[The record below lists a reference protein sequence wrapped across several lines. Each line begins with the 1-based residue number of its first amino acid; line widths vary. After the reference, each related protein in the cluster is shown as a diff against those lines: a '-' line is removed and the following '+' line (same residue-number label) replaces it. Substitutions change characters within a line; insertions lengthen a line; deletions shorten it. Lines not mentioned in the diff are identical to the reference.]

1 MRKFFALLSALSL
14 LIVSLSGCNLI
25 SEANPATDFEYGFS
39 EIYDGI
45 FIKEYIGSDKTVV
58 IPSKIDGQAVTVIA
72 GGAFVGTSIESLV
85 IPDSVK
91 FVVARAFYGCDQ
103 LKTVDFGDGII
114 EIQEEAFYKC
124 TALESII
131 LPKNL
136 ETIGEGAFY
145 GCTSATEIYIPKT
158 LTNWKNGGYR
168 YPTFFDCTALET
180 LTIEDGLSVLGGYS
194 SFSCASSLKNLV
206 IPASVE
212 KIGDVAFHSATA
224 LESVTF
230 LGDAPQVSENVF
242 GYPNTETAS
251 PNLVIYYDPNTS
263 GWDDTVLS
271 QYHLVSIYDKTE

>member
-14 LIVSLSGCNLI
+14 LIVSLSGCNSI
-25 SEANPATDFEYGFS
+25 SEANPSTDFEYGFS
-39 EIYDGI
+39 HEGGI
-45 FIKEYIGSDKTVV
+45 SIREYIGSDKTVV
-58 IPSKIDGQAVTVIA
+58 IPSKIDGQAVTIIA
-72 GGAFVGTSIESLV
+72 GGAFAGTSIESLV

-114 EIQEEAFYKC
+114 EIQEEAFREC

-158 LTNWKNGGYR
+158 LTNWSEGDH
-168 YPTFFDCTALET
+168 YPTFFNCTALET
-180 LTIEDGLSVLGGYS
+180 LTIEDGLSVLGGAGL
-194 SFSCASSLKNLV
+194 FCCASSLKNLV
-206 IPASVE
+206 IPASVK

-230 LGDAPQVSENVF
+230 LGDAPQVTENVF

>member
-114 EIQEEAFYKC
+114 EIQEEAFREC

>member
-14 LIVSLSGCNLI
+14 LIVTLSGCNSI

-39 EIYDGI
+39 REGGI
-45 FIKEYIGSDKTVV
+45 SIRDYIGSDKTVV
-58 IPSKIDGQAVTVIA
+58 IPSKIDGQAVTIIA
-72 GGAFVGTSIESLV
+72 GGAFWGTSIESVV

-158 LTNWKNGGYR
+158 LTNWSAGYQ
-168 YPTFFDCTALET
+168 YPIFGFCTALET
-180 LTIEDGLSVLGGYS
+180 LTIEDGLSVLEGAG
-194 SFSCASSLKNLV
+194 SFCCASSLKNLV
-206 IPASVE
+206 IPASVK

-230 LGDAPQVSENVF
+230 LGDAPQVTENVF

>member
-39 EIYDGI
+39 REGGI
-45 FIKEYIGSDKTVV
+45 SIREYIGSDKTVV
-58 IPSKIDGQAVTVIA
+58 IPSKIDGQAVTMIA

-114 EIQEEAFYKC
+114 EIQEEAFREC

-136 ETIGEGAFY
+136 ETIGDGAFY

-158 LTNWKNGGYR
+158 LTNWSGEYSH
-168 YPTFFDCTALET
+168 PTFYESTALET
-180 LTIEDGLSVLGGYS
+180 LTIEDGLSVLGGDG
-194 SFSCASSLKNLV
+194 SFSWASSLKNLV
-206 IPASVE
+206 IPASV
-212 KIGDVAFHSATA
+212 KRIGDGAFHGAAA

-230 LGDAPQVSENVF
+230 LGDAPQVTENVF
-242 GYPNTETAS
+242 GYPNTVTS
-251 PNLVIYYDPNTS
+251 GPNLVIYYDPNTS

>member
-25 SEANPATDFEYGFS
+25 SEANPAADFEYGFS
-39 EIYDGI
+39 REGGI
-45 FIKEYIGSDKTVV
+45 SIREYIGSDKTVV

-72 GGAFVGTSIESLV
+72 GGAFVGTSIESVV
-85 IPDSVK
+85 IPDSVNI
-91 FVVARAFYGCDQ
+91 VVARAFYGCDQ

-158 LTNWKNGGYR
+158 LTNWSAGYQ
-168 YPTFFDCTALET
+168 YPIFGFCTALET
-180 LTIEDGLSVLGGYS
+180 LTIEDGLSVLEGAG
-194 SFSCASSLKNLV
+194 SFCCASSLKNLV

>member
-1 MRKFFALLSALSL
+1 MSKLLALLSALSL
-14 LIVSLSGCNLI
+14 LIVSLSGCNSI

-39 EIYDGI
+39 HEGGI
-45 FIKEYIGSDKTVV
+45 SIRDYIGSDKTVV
-58 IPSKIDGQAVTVIA
+58 IPSKIDGQAVTIIA
-72 GGAFVGTSIESLV
+72 GDAFAGTSIESVV

-91 FVVARAFYGCDQ
+91 FVVARAFYRCDQ

-158 LTNWKNGGYR
+158 LTNWSAGYQC
-168 YPTFFDCTALET
+168 PIFGFCTALET
-180 LTIEDGLSVLGGYS
+180 LTIEDGLPVLEGAGL
-194 SFSCASSLKNLV
+194 FCCASSLKNLV
-206 IPASVE
+206 IPASVK
-212 KIGDVAFHSATA
+212 KIGDVAFHSAVA

-230 LGDAPQVSENVF
+230 LGDAPQVTENVF

>member
-25 SEANPATDFEYGFS
+25 SEANPAADFEYGFS
-39 EIYDGI
+39 REGGI
-45 FIKEYIGSDKTVV
+45 SIREYIGSDKTVV

-72 GGAFVGTSIESLV
+72 GGAFVGTSIESVV

-114 EIQEEAFYKC
+114 EIQEEAFREC

-158 LTNWKNGGYR
+158 LTNWSAGYQ
-168 YPTFFDCTALET
+168 YPIFGFCTALET

-230 LGDAPQVSENVF
+230 LGDAPQVTENVF

>member
-14 LIVSLSGCNLI
+14 LIVTLSGCNSI

-58 IPSKIDGQAVTVIA
+58 IPSKIDGQAVTIIA
-72 GGAFVGTSIESLV
+72 GGAFVGTSIESVV

-114 EIQEEAFYKC
+114 EIQEEAFREC

-136 ETIGEGAFY
+136 ETIGDGAFY

-158 LTNWKNGGYR
+158 LTNWSGEYSH
-168 YPTFFDCTALET
+168 PTFYESTALET
-180 LTIEDGLSVLGGYS
+180 LTIEDGLSVLGEYG
-194 SFSCASSLKNLV
+194 SFSWASSLKNLV
-206 IPASVE
+206 IPASV
-212 KIGDVAFHSATA
+212 KRIGDGAFHGAAA

-230 LGDAPQVSENVF
+230 LGDAPQVTENVF
-242 GYPNTETAS
+242 GYPNTVTS
-251 PNLVIYYDPNTS
+251 GPNLVIYYDPNTS

>member
-14 LIVSLSGCNLI
+14 LIVTLSGCNSI

-39 EIYDGI
+39 REGGI
-45 FIKEYIGSDKTVV
+45 SIREYIGSDKTVV
-58 IPSKIDGQAVTVIA
+58 IPSKIDGQAVTMIA

-114 EIQEEAFYKC
+114 EIQEEAFREC

-136 ETIGEGAFY
+136 ETIGDGAFY

-158 LTNWKNGGYR
+158 LTNWSGEYSH
-168 YPTFFDCTALET
+168 PTFYESTALET
-180 LTIEDGLSVLGGYS
+180 LTIEDGLSVLGEYG
-194 SFSCASSLKNLV
+194 SFSWASSLKNLV
-206 IPASVE
+206 IPASV
-212 KIGDVAFHSATA
+212 KRIGDGAFHGAAA

-230 LGDAPQVSENVF
+230 LGDAPQVTENVF
-242 GYPNTETAS
+242 GYPNTVTS
-251 PNLVIYYDPNTS
+251 GPNLVIYYDPNTS

>member
-14 LIVSLSGCNLI
+14 LIVTLSGCNSI

-39 EIYDGI
+39 REGGI
-45 FIKEYIGSDKTVV
+45 SIREYIGSDKTVV
-58 IPSKIDGQAVTVIA
+58 IPSKIDGQAVTMIA

-114 EIQEEAFYKC
+114 EIQEEAFREC

-158 LTNWKNGGYR
+158 LTNWSGEYSHH
-168 YPTFFDCTALET
+168 TFYESTALET
-180 LTIEDGLSVLGGYS
+180 LTIEDGLSVLGGDG
-194 SFSCASSLKNLV
+194 SFSWASSLKNLV
-206 IPASVE
+206 IPASV
-212 KIGDVAFHSATA
+212 KRIGDGAFHGAAA

-230 LGDAPQVSENVF
+230 LGDAPQVTENVF
-242 GYPNTETAS
+242 GYPNTVTAS

>member
-14 LIVSLSGCNLI
+14 LIVTLSGCNSI

-39 EIYDGI
+39 REGGI
-45 FIKEYIGSDKTVV
+45 SIREYIGSDKTVV
-58 IPSKIDGQAVTVIA
+58 IPSKIDGQAVTMIA
-72 GGAFVGTSIESLV
+72 GGAFVGTSIESVV

-114 EIQEEAFYKC
+114 EIQEEAFREC

-158 LTNWKNGGYR
+158 LTNWSGEYSH
-168 YPTFFDCTALET
+168 PTFYESTALET
-180 LTIEDGLSVLGGYS
+180 LTIEDGLSVLGEYG
-194 SFSCASSLKNLV
+194 SFSWASSLKNLV
-206 IPASVE
+206 IPASVK
-212 KIGDVAFHSATA
+212 KIGDSVFHGATA

-230 LGDAPQVSENVF
+230 LGDAPQVTENVF
-242 GYPNTETAS
+242 GYPNTVTS
-251 PNLVIYYDPNTS
+251 GPNLVIYYDPNTS

>member
-14 LIVSLSGCNLI
+14 LIVTLSGCNLI

-72 GGAFVGTSIESLV
+72 GGAFVGTSIESVV

-180 LTIEDGLSVLGGYS
+180 LTIEDGLSVLGGYG

-230 LGDAPQVSENVF
+230 LGDAPQVTENVF
-242 GYPNTETAS
+242 GYPNTVTAS

>member
-1 MRKFFALLSALSL
+1 M
-14 LIVSLSGCNLI
+14 
-25 SEANPATDFEYGFS
+25 
-39 EIYDGI
+39 
-45 FIKEYIGSDKTVV
+45 
-58 IPSKIDGQAVTVIA
+58 
-72 GGAFVGTSIESLV
+72 GTSIESLV

-114 EIQEEAFYKC
+114 EIQEEAFREC

-158 LTNWKNGGYR
+158 LTNWKNGGYSH
-168 YPTFFDCTALET
+168 PTFYESTALET

-230 LGDAPQVSENVF
+230 LGDAPQVTENVF
-242 GYPNTETAS
+242 GYPNTVTAS

>member
-1 MRKFFALLSALSL
+1 MRKFFALLAALSL
-14 LIVSLSGCNLI
+14 LIVSLSGCNSI
-25 SEANPATDFEYGFS
+25 SEANPSTDFEYGFS
-39 EIYDGI
+39 HEGGI
-45 FIKEYIGSDKTVV
+45 SIREYIGSDKTVV
-58 IPSKIDGQAVTVIA
+58 IPSKIDGQAVTMIA
-72 GGAFVGTSIESLV
+72 GDAFAGTSIESVV
-85 IPDSVK
+85 IPDSVNI
-91 FVVARAFYGCDQ
+91 VVARAFYGCDQ

-114 EIQEEAFYKC
+114 EIQEEAFREC

-158 LTNWKNGGYR
+158 LTNWSEGDH
-168 YPTFFDCTALET
+168 YPTFFNCTALET
-180 LTIEDGLSVLGGYS
+180 LTIEDGLSVLGGAGL
-194 SFSCASSLKNLV
+194 FCCASSLKNLV
-206 IPASVE
+206 IPASVK

-230 LGDAPQVSENVF
+230 LGDAPQVTENVF

>member
-14 LIVSLSGCNLI
+14 LIVTLSGCNSI

-39 EIYDGI
+39 REGGI
-45 FIKEYIGSDKTVV
+45 SIREYIGSDKTVV
-58 IPSKIDGQAVTVIA
+58 IPSKIDGQAVTIIA
-72 GGAFVGTSIESLV
+72 GGAFVGTSIESVV

-114 EIQEEAFYKC
+114 EIQEEAFREC

-158 LTNWKNGGYR
+158 LTNWSGEYSH
-168 YPTFFDCTALET
+168 PTFYESTALET
-180 LTIEDGLSVLGGYS
+180 LTIEDGLSVLGGDG
-194 SFSCASSLKNLV
+194 SFSWASSLKNLV
-206 IPASVE
+206 IPASV
-212 KIGDVAFHSATA
+212 KRIGDGAFHGAAA

-230 LGDAPQVSENVF
+230 LGDAPQVTENVF
-242 GYPNTETAS
+242 GYPNTVTS
-251 PNLVIYYDPNTS
+251 GPNLVIYYDPNTS

>member
-72 GGAFVGTSIESLV
+72 GGAFVGTSIESVV
-85 IPDSVK
+85 IPDSVNI
-91 FVVARAFYGCDQ
+91 VVARAFYGCDQ

-180 LTIEDGLSVLGGYS
+180 LTIEDGLSVLGGYG

-230 LGDAPQVSENVF
+230 LGDAPQVTENVF

>member
-25 SEANPATDFEYGFS
+25 SEANPAADFEYGFS
-39 EIYDGI
+39 REGGI
-45 FIKEYIGSDKTVV
+45 SIREYIGSDKTVV

-72 GGAFVGTSIESLV
+72 GGAFVGTSIESVV

-114 EIQEEAFYKC
+114 EIQEEAFREC

-158 LTNWKNGGYR
+158 LTNWSAGYQ
-168 YPTFFDCTALET
+168 YPIFGFCTALET

>member
-1 MRKFFALLSALSL
+1 MRKFFALLAALSL
-14 LIVSLSGCNLI
+14 LIVSLSGCNSI
-25 SEANPATDFEYGFS
+25 SEANPSTDFEYGFS
-39 EIYDGI
+39 HEGGI
-45 FIKEYIGSDKTVV
+45 SIREYIGSDKTVV

-72 GGAFVGTSIESLV
+72 GGAFVGTSIESVV

-114 EIQEEAFYKC
+114 EIQEEAFREC

-158 LTNWKNGGYR
+158 LTNWSEGDH
-168 YPTFFDCTALET
+168 YPTFFNCTALET
-180 LTIEDGLSVLGGYS
+180 LTIEDGLSVLGGAGL
-194 SFSCASSLKNLV
+194 FCCASSLKNLV
-206 IPASVE
+206 IPASVK

-230 LGDAPQVSENVF
+230 LGDAPQVTENVF

-263 GWDDTVLS
+263 ASDHTVLS
-271 QYHLVSIYDKTE
+271 QYHLDSIYDKTE

>member
-72 GGAFVGTSIESLV
+72 GGAFWGTSIESVV
-85 IPDSVK
+85 IPDSVNI
-91 FVVARAFYGCDQ
+91 VVARAFYGCDQ

-114 EIQEEAFYKC
+114 EIQEEAFREC

-180 LTIEDGLSVLGGYS
+180 LTIEDGLSVLGGYG

-230 LGDAPQVSENVF
+230 LGDAPQVTENVF

>member
-1 MRKFFALLSALSL
+1 MRKFFALLAALSL

-58 IPSKIDGQAVTVIA
+58 IPSKIDGQAVTMIA

-114 EIQEEAFYKC
+114 EIQEEAFREC

-145 GCTSATEIYIPKT
+145 GFTSATEIYIPKP
-158 LTNWKNGGYR
+158 LTNWSAGYQ
-168 YPTFFDCTALET
+168 YPIFGFCTALET
-180 LTIEDGLSVLGGYS
+180 LTIEDGLSVLEGAG
-194 SFSCASSLKNLV
+194 SFCCASSLKNLV
-206 IPASVE
+206 IPASVK

-230 LGDAPQVSENVF
+230 LGDAPQVTENVF
-242 GYPNTETAS
+242 GYPNTVTS
-251 PNLVIYYDPNTS
+251 GPNLVIYYDPNTS

>member
-14 LIVSLSGCNLI
+14 LIVSLSGCHSI

-39 EIYDGI
+39 SKGGI
-45 FIKEYIGSDKTVV
+45 SIREYIGSDKTVV
-58 IPSKIDGQAVTVIA
+58 IPSKIDGQAVTIIA
-72 GGAFVGTSIESLV
+72 GGAFWGTSIESVV

-158 LTNWKNGGYR
+158 LTNWSAGYQ
-168 YPTFFDCTALET
+168 YPIFGFCTALET
-180 LTIEDGLSVLGGYS
+180 LTIEDGLSVLEGAG
-194 SFSCASSLKNLV
+194 SFCCASSLKNLV
-206 IPASVE
+206 IPASVK

-230 LGDAPQVSENVF
+230 LGDAPQVTENVF

>member
-14 LIVSLSGCNLI
+14 LIVTLSGCNSI

-39 EIYDGI
+39 REGGI
-45 FIKEYIGSDKTVV
+45 SIREYIGSDKTVV
-58 IPSKIDGQAVTVIA
+58 IPSKIDGQAVTMIA

-114 EIQEEAFYKC
+114 EIQEEAFREC

-136 ETIGEGAFY
+136 ETIGDGAFY

-158 LTNWKNGGYR
+158 LTNWSGEYSH
-168 YPTFFDCTALET
+168 PTFYESTALET
-180 LTIEDGLSVLGGYS
+180 LTIEDGLSVLGEYG
-194 SFSCASSLKNLV
+194 SFSWASSLKNLV
-206 IPASVE
+206 IPASVK
-212 KIGDVAFHSATA
+212 KIGDSVFHGATA

-230 LGDAPQVSENVF
+230 LGDAPQVTENVF
-242 GYPNTETAS
+242 GYPNTVTS
-251 PNLVIYYDPNTS
+251 GPNLVIYYDPNTS

>member
-39 EIYDGI
+39 REGGI
-45 FIKEYIGSDKTVV
+45 SIREYIGSDKTVV
-58 IPSKIDGQAVTVIA
+58 IPSKIDGQAVTMIA

-114 EIQEEAFYKC
+114 EIQEEAFREC

-158 LTNWKNGGYR
+158 LTNWSGEYSH
-168 YPTFFDCTALET
+168 PTFYESTALET
-180 LTIEDGLSVLGGYS
+180 LTIEDGLSVLGEYG
-194 SFSCASSLKNLV
+194 SFSWASSLKNLV
-206 IPASVE
+206 IPASV
-212 KIGDVAFHSATA
+212 KRIGDGAFHGAAA

-230 LGDAPQVSENVF
+230 LGDAPQVTENVF
-242 GYPNTETAS
+242 GYPNTVTS
-251 PNLVIYYDPNTS
+251 GPNLVIYYDPNTS

>member
-114 EIQEEAFYKC
+114 EIQEEAFREC

-230 LGDAPQVSENVF
+230 LGDAPQVTENVF

>member
-39 EIYDGI
+39 REGGI
-45 FIKEYIGSDKTVV
+45 SIRDYIGSDKTVV
-58 IPSKIDGQAVTVIA
+58 IPSKIDGQAVTMIA
-72 GGAFVGTSIESLV
+72 RDAFAGTSIESVV
-85 IPDSVK
+85 IPDSVNI
-91 FVVARAFYGCDQ
+91 VVARAFYGCDQ

-158 LTNWKNGGYR
+158 LTNWSAGYQ
-168 YPTFFDCTALET
+168 YPIFGFCTALET
-180 LTIEDGLSVLGGYS
+180 LTIEDGLSVLEGAG
-194 SFSCASSLKNLV
+194 SFCCASSLKNLV
-206 IPASVE
+206 IPASVK

-230 LGDAPQVSENVF
+230 LGDAPQVTENVF

>member
-14 LIVSLSGCNLI
+14 LIVTLSGCNSI

-39 EIYDGI
+39 REGGI
-45 FIKEYIGSDKTVV
+45 SIRDYIGSDKTVV
-58 IPSKIDGQAVTVIA
+58 IPSKIDGQAVTMIA
-72 GGAFVGTSIESLV
+72 GDAFAGTSIESVV
-85 IPDSVK
+85 IPDSVNI
-91 FVVARAFYGCDQ
+91 VVARAFYGCDQ

-158 LTNWKNGGYR
+158 LTNWSEGDH
-168 YPTFFDCTALET
+168 YPTFFNCTALET
-180 LTIEDGLSVLGGYS
+180 LTIEDGLSVLGGAGL
-194 SFSCASSLKNLV
+194 FCCASSLKNLV
-206 IPASVE
+206 IPASVK
-212 KIGDVAFHSATA
+212 KIGDGAFHGATA

-230 LGDAPQVSENVF
+230 LGDAPQVTENVF
-242 GYPNTETAS
+242 GRPNTVTS
-251 PNLVIYYDPNTS
+251 GPNLVIYYDPNTS

>member
-14 LIVSLSGCNLI
+14 LIVTLSGCNSI

-39 EIYDGI
+39 REGGI
-45 FIKEYIGSDKTVV
+45 SIRDYIGSDKTVV
-58 IPSKIDGQAVTVIA
+58 IPSKIDGQAVTMIA
-72 GGAFVGTSIESLV
+72 GDAFAGTSIESVV
-85 IPDSVK
+85 IPDSVNI
-91 FVVARAFYGCDQ
+91 VVARAFYGCDQ

-158 LTNWKNGGYR
+158 LTNWSEGDH
-168 YPTFFDCTALET
+168 YPTFFNCTALET
-180 LTIEDGLSVLGGYS
+180 LTIEDGLSVLGGAGL
-194 SFSCASSLKNLV
+194 FCCASSLKNLV
-206 IPASVE
+206 IPASVK

-230 LGDAPQVSENVF
+230 LGDAPQVTENVF

-271 QYHLVSIYDKTE
+271 QYHLVSIYDKTK

>member
-39 EIYDGI
+39 REGGI
-45 FIKEYIGSDKTVV
+45 SIRDYIGSDKTVV

-72 GGAFVGTSIESLV
+72 GGAFVGTSIESVV

-114 EIQEEAFYKC
+114 EIQEEAFREC

-158 LTNWKNGGYR
+158 LTNWSAGYQ
-168 YPTFFDCTALET
+168 YPIFGFCTALET
-180 LTIEDGLSVLGGYS
+180 LTIEDGLSVLEGAG
-194 SFSCASSLKNLV
+194 SFCCASSLKNLV

>member
-14 LIVSLSGCNLI
+14 LIVSLSGCNSI
-25 SEANPATDFEYGFS
+25 SEANPSTDFEYGFS
-39 EIYDGI
+39 HEGGI
-45 FIKEYIGSDKTVV
+45 SIREYIGSDKTVV
-58 IPSKIDGQAVTVIA
+58 IPSKIDGQAVTIIA
-72 GGAFVGTSIESLV
+72 GGAFAGTSIESLV

-114 EIQEEAFYKC
+114 EIQEEAFREC

-145 GCTSATEIYIPKT
+145 GCTSVTEIYIPKT
-158 LTNWKNGGYR
+158 LTNWSEGDH
-168 YPTFFDCTALET
+168 YPTFFNCTALET
-180 LTIEDGLSVLGGYS
+180 LTIEDGLSVLGGAGL
-194 SFSCASSLKNLV
+194 FCCASSLKNLV
-206 IPASVE
+206 IPASVK

-230 LGDAPQVSENVF
+230 LGDAPQVTENVF

>member
-1 MRKFFALLSALSL
+1 M
-14 LIVSLSGCNLI
+14 I

-39 EIYDGI
+39 HEGGI
-45 FIKEYIGSDKTVV
+45 SIREYIGSDKTVV
-58 IPSKIDGQAVTVIA
+58 IPSKIDGQAVTMIA

-114 EIQEEAFYKC
+114 EIQEEAFREC

-158 LTNWKNGGYR
+158 LTNWSGEYSH
-168 YPTFFDCTALET
+168 PTFYESTALET
-180 LTIEDGLSVLGGYS
+180 LTIEDGLSVLGEYG
-194 SFSCASSLKNLV
+194 SFSWASSLKNLV
-206 IPASVE
+206 IPASVK
-212 KIGDVAFHSATA
+212 KIGDSVFHGATA

-230 LGDAPQVSENVF
+230 LGDAPQVTENVF
-242 GYPNTETAS
+242 GYPNTVTAS

-263 GWDDTVLS
+263 GWDNTVLS

>member
-1 MRKFFALLSALSL
+1 M
-14 LIVSLSGCNLI
+14 I

-39 EIYDGI
+39 HEGGI
-45 FIKEYIGSDKTVV
+45 SIREYIGSDKTVV
-58 IPSKIDGQAVTVIA
+58 IPSKIDGQAVTMIA
-72 GGAFVGTSIESLV
+72 GGAFAGTSIESLV

-114 EIQEEAFYKC
+114 EIQEEAFREC

-158 LTNWKNGGYR
+158 LTNWSEGDH
-168 YPTFFDCTALET
+168 YPTFFNCTALET
-180 LTIEDGLSVLGGYS
+180 LTIEDGLSVLGGAGL
-194 SFSCASSLKNLV
+194 FCCASSLKNLV
-206 IPASVE
+206 IPASVK

-230 LGDAPQVSENVF
+230 LGDAPQVTENVF

>member
-39 EIYDGI
+39 REGGI
-45 FIKEYIGSDKTVV
+45 SIREYIGSDKTVV

-72 GGAFVGTSIESLV
+72 GDAFAGTSIESLV

-114 EIQEEAFYKC
+114 EIQEEAFREC

-158 LTNWKNGGYR
+158 LTNWSGEYSH
-168 YPTFFDCTALET
+168 PTFYESTALET
-180 LTIEDGLSVLGGYS
+180 LTIEDGLSVLGEYG
-194 SFSCASSLKNLV
+194 SFSWASSLKNLV
-206 IPASVE
+206 IPASVK
-212 KIGDVAFHSATA
+212 KIGDVAFHGAAA

-230 LGDAPQVSENVF
+230 LGDAPQVTENVF
-242 GYPNTETAS
+242 GRPNTVTS
-251 PNLVIYYDPNTS
+251 GPNLVIYYDPNTS

>member
-1 MRKFFALLSALSL
+1 MRKFFALLAALSL
-14 LIVSLSGCNLI
+14 LIVSLSGCNSI

-58 IPSKIDGQAVTVIA
+58 IPSKIDGQAVTMIA
-72 GGAFVGTSIESLV
+72 GDAFVGTSIESVV
-85 IPDSVK
+85 IPDSVNI
-91 FVVARAFYGCDQ
+91 VVARAFYGCDQ

-114 EIQEEAFYKC
+114 EIQEEAFREC

-158 LTNWKNGGYR
+158 LTNWSGEYSH
-168 YPTFFDCTALET
+168 PTFYESTALET
-180 LTIEDGLSVLGGYS
+180 LTIEDGLSVLGEYG
-194 SFSCASSLKNLV
+194 SFSWASSLKNLV
-206 IPASVE
+206 IPASVK
-212 KIGDVAFHSATA
+212 KIGDSVFHGATA

-230 LGDAPQVSENVF
+230 LGDAPQVTENVF
-242 GYPNTETAS
+242 GYPNTVTAS

>member
-14 LIVSLSGCNLI
+14 LIVTLSGCNSI

-72 GGAFVGTSIESLV
+72 GGAFWGTSIESVV

-158 LTNWKNGGYR
+158 LTNWSAGYQ
-168 YPTFFDCTALET
+168 YPIFGFCTALET
-180 LTIEDGLSVLGGYS
+180 LTIEDGLSVLEGAG
-194 SFSCASSLKNLV
+194 SFCCASSLKNLV

>member
-39 EIYDGI
+39 HEGGI
-45 FIKEYIGSDKTVV
+45 SIREYIGSDKTVV
-58 IPSKIDGQAVTVIA
+58 IPSKIDGQAVTMIA
-72 GGAFVGTSIESLV
+72 GDAFAGTSIESVV
-85 IPDSVK
+85 IPDSVNI
-91 FVVARAFYGCDQ
+91 VVARAFYGCDQ

-158 LTNWKNGGYR
+158 LTNWSEGDH
-168 YPTFFDCTALET
+168 YPTFFNCTALET
-180 LTIEDGLSVLGGYS
+180 LTIEDGLSVLGGAGL
-194 SFSCASSLKNLV
+194 FCCASSLKNLV
-206 IPASVE
+206 IPASVK
-212 KIGDVAFHSATA
+212 KIGDGAFHGATA

-230 LGDAPQVSENVF
+230 LGDAPQVTENVF
-242 GYPNTETAS
+242 GRPNTVTS
-251 PNLVIYYDPNTS
+251 GPNLVIYYDPNTS

-271 QYHLVSIYDKTE
+271 QYHLVSIYDKTK

>member
-1 MRKFFALLSALSL
+1 MRKFFALLAALSL

-39 EIYDGI
+39 SKGGI
-45 FIKEYIGSDKTVV
+45 SIREYIGSDKTVV
-58 IPSKIDGQAVTVIA
+58 IPSKIDGQAVTMIA
-72 GGAFVGTSIESLV
+72 RDAFAGTSIESVV
-85 IPDSVK
+85 IPDSVNI
-91 FVVARAFYGCDQ
+91 VVARAFYGCDQ

-230 LGDAPQVSENVF
+230 LGDAPQVTENVF

>member
-1 MRKFFALLSALSL
+1 MRKFFALLAALSL
-14 LIVSLSGCNLI
+14 LIVSLSGCNSI

-39 EIYDGI
+39 REGGI
-45 FIKEYIGSDKTVV
+45 SIRDYIGSDKTVV
-58 IPSKIDGQAVTVIA
+58 IPSKIDGQAVTMIA
-72 GGAFVGTSIESLV
+72 GGAFAGTSIESVV

-91 FVVARAFYGCDQ
+91 FVVARAFYRCDQ

-145 GCTSATEIYIPKT
+145 GCTSATEIYVPKT
-158 LTNWKNGGYR
+158 LTNWSGEYSH
-168 YPTFFDCTALET
+168 PTFYESTALET
-180 LTIEDGLSVLGGYS
+180 LTIEDGLSVLGGDG
-194 SFSCASSLKNLV
+194 SFSWASSLKNLV
-206 IPASVE
+206 IPASVK
-212 KIGDVAFHSATA
+212 KIGDSVFHGAAA

-230 LGDAPQVSENVF
+230 LGDAPQVTENVF
-242 GYPNTETAS
+242 GYPNTVTS
-251 PNLVIYYDPNTS
+251 GPNLVIYYDPNTS

>member
-39 EIYDGI
+39 REGGI
-45 FIKEYIGSDKTVV
+45 SIREYIGSDKTVV

-72 GGAFVGTSIESLV
+72 GDAFAGTSIESLV

-114 EIQEEAFYKC
+114 EIQEEAFREC

-158 LTNWKNGGYR
+158 LTNWSGEYSH
-168 YPTFFDCTALET
+168 PTFYESTALET
-180 LTIEDGLSVLGGYS
+180 LTIEDGLSVLGEYG
-194 SFSCASSLKNLV
+194 SFSWASSLKNLV
-206 IPASVE
+206 IPASVK
-212 KIGDVAFHSATA
+212 KIGDSVFHGATA

-230 LGDAPQVSENVF
+230 LGDAPQVTENVF
-242 GYPNTETAS
+242 GRPNTVTS
-251 PNLVIYYDPNTS
+251 GPNLVIYYDPNTS